1 MTDDEPAA
9 ETAAK
14 AARRV
19 NWVRVLAYG
28 VLPGL
33 ALLLA
38 LATGFLKGQ
47 GSPAMDTDLGQIG
60 AIQAAKDSTV
70 ALLSYRPATVERD
83 LGAARD
89 RLTGGFKDSYT
100 SLTRDVVIPGAK
112 QKQVSAVATVEAAA
126 SVSVSAEP
134 NHEVVLLFVN
144 QTTTEGTGAP
154 AVTTSSVRVT
164 LDKIDGRWLISRFD
178 PV

>member
-1 MTDDEPAA
+1 MTDDETAV
-9 ETAAK
+9 ETVAK
-14 AARRV
+14 AARQV
-19 NWVRVLAYG
+19 NWLRVLAYG

-38 LATGFLKGQ
+38 LVTGFLKGQ
-47 GSPAMDTDLGQIG
+47 GSPAMDTDFGQIG

-126 SVSVSAEP
+126 SVSAEP

>member
-1 MTDDEPAA
+1 MT
-9 ETAAK
+9 
-14 AARRV
+14 R
-19 NWVRVLAYG
+19 RVLAHG

-38 LATGFLKGQ
+38 LAAGFLNGQ
-47 GSPAMDTDLGQIG
+47 VRSGTELEPGGIA
-60 AIQAAKDSTV
+60 AIQAAKDATV

-100 SLTRDVVIPGAK
+100 SLTRDVVIPGAHR
-112 QKQVSAVATVEAAA
+112 KQVSAVATVQAAA
-126 SVSVSAEP
+126 SVSAQP
-134 NHEVVLLFVN
+134 NHAVVLVFVS
-144 QTTTEGTGAP
+144 QTTTEGSGAP
-154 AVTTSSVRVT
+154 TVTASSVRVT
-164 LDKIDGRWLISRFD
+164 LEKVDGRWLISGFD